1 MLKDI
6 QAVIFDLDGSLVD
19 SMWIWKQIDID
30 YLGRFGYQLP
40 KNLQS
45 EIEGMSFLETALYMQ
60 KRFDIPQKVE
70 EMIADWNRMAWDKYE
85 NQVFLKPGAA
95 QFLQECKNRNIKLG
109 IASSNSRELVENVI
123 QARGLQGL
131 FGCIMTGSDNVRG
144 KPAPDIYLCA
154 AKGLAVEPK
163 YCLVFEDIVQG
174 ILAGKNAGMRVCAV
188 EDTYSAHQRE
198 EKRQLADYYIED
210 YYGLF
215 D

>member
-30 YLGRFGYQLP
+30 YLGRFGYRLP
-40 KNLQS
+40 ETLQS

-60 KRFDIPQKVE
+60 KRFEIPQKVE

-85 NQVFLKPGAA
+85 NEVFLKPGAA

-154 AKGLAVEPK
+154 AKGLAVEPE

-174 ILAGKNAGMRVCAV
+174 IMAGKNAGMRVCAV